1 MNKSLII
8 LKPDALDKHLAGE
21 ILTRFEKKGFTILQ
35 TRVLKPTL
43 PLVEQHYAHLKDRT
57 DIFQDTCNYMT
68 SGNVMVV
75 LLGLDTPDPET
86 PVSITRKL
94 VGATDPCKSDVGTIR
109 SDYATNISRN
119 IIHASDSD
127 EAVEVESSLWFD
139 LRW

>member
-8 LKPDALDKHLAGE
+8 LKPDALEKHLAGE

-43 PLVEQHYAHLKDRT
+43 PLVEQHYAHLKDKP

-94 VGATDPCKSDVGTIR
+94 VGATDPCKADVGTIR
-109 SDYATNISRN
+109 SDYATDISRN
-119 IIHASDSD
+119 IIHASDSA
-127 EAVEVESSLWFD
+127 EAVELESSLWFD